1 MQYKIPQNVG
11 IEDKIVGPLSL
22 RQLIIVAV
30 GVGFS
35 WVLFAILGKIYE
47 LNFIE
52 YAFIALPGLVS
63 IAFAMIRIND
73 LPLSKYILL
82 MMEFS
87 MKPKRRLWDHRG
99 IANLVAPD
107 LWEPLKAEVP
117 GLNAAML
124 AKSKKA
130 ANLRQLSMV
139 LDSGGFEHVKPIEHR
154 DIDTA
159 HDDNLVVEAYF
170 GNDDREKMNMYW
182 RTLESHKKRLSFF
195 AKLPVTQLKAGTK
208 EVETAKIEI
217 AKAKAEAE
225 IARKAAMANQTPKPS
240 QPRIQI
246 STPSVTT
253 AKPQVPQPTPKPKPA
268 TPTPPARPIEKSS
281 AIEGTP
287 SVQLPTKQM
296 NSKEAPIPKPQPS
309 EKPKPIAPEAPQTP
323 KAEPSA
329 KPKAPTAPTPPQ
341 AVPPA
346 KPQQPQGGNGKKTPP
361 LPVRTGN
368 VVNTT
373 QKNAPAQYV
382 AKTPPPAKATPPPK
396 PQQAATPSAPTAEA
410 QPKPPASQE
419 KPATSPATPD
429 AGNKAGEFKF
439 EELKKGEIEINLD

>member
-30 GVGFS
+30 GVGIS
-35 WVLFAILGKIYE
+35 WALFAILGKIYE
-47 LNFIE
+47 LNIIE
-52 YAFIALPGLVS
+52 YAIIALPGLVS

-82 MMEFS
+82 MLEFS
-87 MKPKRRLWDHRG
+87 MKPKRRMWDHRG

-107 LWEPLKAEVP
+107 LWEPLKAETP

-139 LDSGGFEHVKPIEHR
+139 LDSGGFEHVKPVEHR
-154 DIDTA
+154 DIDVA
-159 HDDNLVVEAYF
+159 QDDNLVVEAYF

-225 IARKAAMANQTPKPS
+225 LARKAAVANQAPTPS

-253 AKPQVPQPTPKPKPA
+253 PKPQAPQPTPQPKPSV
-268 TPTPPARPIEKSS
+268 PTPPARPIEKPS
-281 AIEGTP
+281 AIEGAPSAPLPPKQSNPGQTP
-287 SVQLPTKQM
+287 STSPPSPKAL
-296 NSKEAPIPKPQPS
+296 SKEAQIPTPQPS
-309 EKPKPIAPEAPQTP
+309 EKPKPIAPKAIQTP
-323 KAEPSA
+323 KAEPPT
-329 KPKAPTAPTPPQ
+329 KPTAPTPPAPPATPQ
-341 AVPPA
+341 AGAPA
-346 KPQQPQGGNGKKTPP
+346 KPQQPQGGNGKKQPP
-361 LPVRTGN
+361 QPVRT
-368 VVNTT
+368 
-373 QKNAPAQYV
+373 
-382 AKTPPPAKATPPPK
+382 
-396 PQQAATPSAPTAEA
+396 
-410 QPKPPASQE
+410 
-419 KPATSPATPD
+419 
-429 AGNKAGEFKF
+429 
-439 EELKKGEIEINLD
+439 

>member
-35 WVLFAILGKIYE
+35 WVLFAILGKLYE
-47 LNFIE
+47 LNIIE
-52 YAFIALPGLVS
+52 YVVIAMPGIIS

-82 MMEFS
+82 LMEFS
-87 MKPKRRLWDHRG
+87 MKPKRRMWDHRG

-139 LDSGGFEHVKPIEHR
+139 LDSGGFEHVKDIQHR
-154 DIDTA
+154 DIDVA
-159 HDDNLVVEAYF
+159 KDDNLVVEAYF

-195 AKLPVTQLKAGTK
+195 AKLPVTQLKAGTQ

-217 AKAKAEAE
+217 AKAKAEAD
-225 IARKAAMANQTPKPS
+225 IARRAAMSAQAPKPS
-240 QPRIQI
+240 QPHVRPAPSAAMPTIQ
-246 STPSVTT
+246 
-253 AKPQVPQPTPKPKPA
+253 APQAIQKPKPA
-268 TPTPPARPIEKSS
+268 VSPPPAPQSPRDSEPAKPSNTTPPAPK
-281 AIEGTP
+281 
-287 SVQLPTKQM
+287 
-296 NSKEAPIPKPQPS
+296 APV
-309 EKPKPIAPEAPQTP
+309 ARAAQTP
-323 KAEPSA
+323 KTQPPAT
-329 KPKAPTAPTPPQ
+329 PKTPT
-341 AVPPA
+341 PPA
-346 KPQQPQGGNGKKTPP
+346 KPQQPQNGNGKKQPP
-361 LPVRTGN
+361 QPVRTGN

-373 QKNAPAQYV
+373 QKNAPAQYM
-382 AKTPPPAKATPPPK
+382 AKTTPPAKPLPTPPSKETPPKPIAQEKSATPPPA
-396 PQQAATPSAPTAEA
+396 
-410 QPKPPASQE
+410 
-419 KPATSPATPD
+419 PD
-429 AGNKAGEFKF
+429 AGGKAGEFKF